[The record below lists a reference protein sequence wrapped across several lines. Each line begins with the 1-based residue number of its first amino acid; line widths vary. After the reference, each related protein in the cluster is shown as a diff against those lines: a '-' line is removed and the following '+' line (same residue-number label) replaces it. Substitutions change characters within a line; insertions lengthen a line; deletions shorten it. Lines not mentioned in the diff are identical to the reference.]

1 MCCNTVKEPAVM
13 GDYNG
18 AAGKII
24 KTLFQCPECVH
35 VNVIGRLV
43 KEQHVGT
50 ALQRQREVEPVALS
64 AGENA
69 ALLLLVGTGEVEPGS
84 IGS

>member
-1 MCCNTVKEPAVM
+1 M

-35 VNVIGRLV
+35 VNVI
-43 KEQHVGT
+43 VGSSRSST
-50 ALQRQREVEPVALS
+50 LAPLFSRQREVEPVALS